1 MSALLIQGNP
11 EARNAIIG
19 LQADMIAAIENGELP
34 EGYCEVKHYYAP
46 KLYVREMTI
55 PAGTRIVGKIHK
67 HAHFNDISKGRVY
80 VFTEF
85 GTEVYDG
92 PVRFTS
98 IAGTKRAVYAE
109 TETVWTTYH
118 PTEETDLEKIEA
130 EVIAKDYEELNCISY
145 AEMKGLIS

>member
-1 MSALLIQGNP
+1 MSSLAVQGNP
-11 EARNAIIG
+11 EARAMIVG
-19 LQADMIAAIENGELP
+19 LQEAMVDGIACGYLT
-34 EGYCEVKHYYAP
+34 EGDCEVKHYFAP
-46 KLYVREMTI
+46 GLYVREMLI

-67 HAHFNDISKGRVY
+67 HAHFNDISRGTVH

-85 GTEVYDG
+85 GKETYHA

-118 PTEETDLEKIEA
+118 PTEETDLEKIED
-130 EVIAKDYEELNCISY
+130 EVIAKDYSELNCLSY
-145 AEMKGLIS
+145 SEMKGLIS